1 MAPYTL
7 IIPALLLATA
17 PVSHAWGVL
26 GHSTVAYVAQHY
38 VSLETAGF
46 VQGILGTAPDYMANS
61 NVSSWPDS
69 YRRTPE
75 GEWSTQ
81 LHWID
86 AEDAPPESCEVEFTR
101 DCPPEGCVVL
111 AIVNNTQI
119 LTDSASTPA
128 QLLDAVRF
136 LIHFAGDI
144 HQPLHTEALE
154 AGGNGINITWDG
166 ERENLHAIW
175 DTQIPTKAAR
185 GASAEEWA
193 KHMVGLIEDGKYDAG
208 CWLNGMALDDVKGTA
223 MGWANDANDYV
234 CTDVLP
240 EGRDAVEAEGVDL
253 AGAYFDKHG
262 EVTQELIARAGY
274 RLGKFLNL
282 IVSGSTDS

>member
-1 MAPYTL
+1 MASNKHKL
-7 IIPALLLATA
+7 VSLFLVAA
-17 PVSHAWGVL
+17 PTCIAWGPL

-38 VSLETAGF
+38 VSPETAGF
-46 VQGILGTAPDYMANS
+46 VQGILGTAPDYMAN
-61 NVSSWPDS
+61 VSSWPDE

-86 AEDAPPESCEVEFTR
+86 ANDAPPESCEVEFQR
-101 DCPPEGCVVL
+101 DCPPEGCIVS

-119 LTDSASTPA
+119 LIDSASTEA
-128 QLLDAVRF
+128 QLLDAIRF
-136 LIHFAGDI
+136 VIHFTGDI

-154 AGGNGINITWDG
+154 EGGNGINITWEG
-166 ERENLHAIW
+166 ETVNLHAIW
-175 DTQIPTKAAR
+175 DRQIPEKVAN

-193 KHMVGLIEDGKYDAG
+193 EELVSLIEGGTYDASTWAE
-208 CWLNGMALDDVKGTA
+208 CMSLKDIKGTA
-223 MGWANDANDYV
+223 LAWANDANDYV

-240 EGRDAVEAEGVDL
+240 EGREDVEAEGVDL
-253 AGAYFDKHG
+253 SEAYFDAHG
-262 EVTQELIARAGY
+262 EVTKELIARAGY

-282 IVSGSTDS
+282 VVTGSLDG